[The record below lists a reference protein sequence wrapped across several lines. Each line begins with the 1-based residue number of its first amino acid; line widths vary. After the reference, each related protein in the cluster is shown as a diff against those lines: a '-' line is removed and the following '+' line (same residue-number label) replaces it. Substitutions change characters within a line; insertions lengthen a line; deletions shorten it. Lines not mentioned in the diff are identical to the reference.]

1 MREEK
6 LLDAFLPEEM
16 PEELDLVD
24 ETNWEDKVIF
34 LSLEEAGLEEQNDW
48 DAFDCI
54 GASGYNYLYWD
65 NSSSELT
72 EF

>member
-1 MREEK
+1 MRNEK
-6 LLDAFLPEEM
+6 ELDAFLPDEM

-34 LSLEEAGLEEQNDW
+34 LSLEDAGLEEVNDW
-48 DAFDCI
+48 DAFDCV
-54 GASGYNYLYWD
+54 GASQYNQDYWD